1 MSKARAVTASIR
13 STESTDKSSKSL
25 VTDQQEEQ
33 KSETNESTLKKEEDL
48 SKKLERRYHLLYL
61 KAIEVQCLLEN
72 LLERRVSSVR
82 YIFFFCIFKACNM

>member
-13 STESTDKSSKSL
+13 STESSDKGSKSL
-25 VTDQQEEQ
+25 TPDQQELPQ
-33 KSETNESTLKKEEDL
+33 TETNKESTLKSGEDL
-48 SKKLERRYHLLYL
+48 SKQLERRYHLLYL

-82 YIFFFCIFKACNM
+82 YTFLDCKQF